1 MKTIYTIR
9 KWHIEQVLVWDYFMD
24 QSIYLPAASK
34 WIPRGRRRG
43 RRRGDGDWGGGGGG
57 GGSETSQREKGESRR
72 IYM

>member
-1 MKTIYTIR
+1 
-9 KWHIEQVLVWDYFMD
+9 MD

-43 RRRGDGDWGGGGGG
+43 RRRGDGNWGGGGGG

>member
-1 MKTIYTIR
+1 
-9 KWHIEQVLVWDYFMD
+9 MD

-57 GGSETSQREKGESRR
+57 GGGSETSQREKGESRR